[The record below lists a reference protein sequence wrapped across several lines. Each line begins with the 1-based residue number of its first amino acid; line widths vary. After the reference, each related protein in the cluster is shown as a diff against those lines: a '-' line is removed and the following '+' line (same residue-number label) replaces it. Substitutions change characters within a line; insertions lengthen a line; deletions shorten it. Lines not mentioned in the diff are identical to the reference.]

1 MSKNAF
7 ANKKTRFFSMTTYA
21 TENNTKSRT
30 AERAVRL
37 YFLSFLNRV
46 GSKDTSTKERSRD
59 IHRASVGYTP
69 NYTKPKFCI
78 IGGGKI

>member
-1 MSKNAF
+1 MSKNTVSS
-7 ANKKTRFFSMTTYA
+7 KRVRFFSLTTYA

-69 NYTKPKFCI
+69 NYTKCNGAFVWKD
-78 IGGGKI
+78 